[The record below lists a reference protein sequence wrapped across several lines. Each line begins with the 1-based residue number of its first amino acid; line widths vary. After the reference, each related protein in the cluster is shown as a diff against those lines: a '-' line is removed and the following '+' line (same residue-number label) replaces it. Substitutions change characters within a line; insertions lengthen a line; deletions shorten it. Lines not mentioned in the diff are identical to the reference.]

1 MMRGSKDDPVVMS
14 DLSSEEEDQQEHE
27 DEEELHVMDPSDPRA
42 HKKQTLRVHPTN
54 DRQSRSKRA
63 ATAAS
68 GSRWDS
74 DEGNEDL
81 GEPIINVDD
90 GDKAD
95 DGNQDAPIA
104 VEDEQLQQEEPK
116 ASSSSSKPQ
125 VKLSNWAK
133 SRFLV
138 KRSERPVPVL
148 EDPPLEPLND
158 FILSDFGSRFRG
170 AAGAVEKMEKEAWE
184 QDEPESPERA
194 LQVGK
199 PLFSTESSMSQHKK
213 FDNDDTPSRPATP
226 SDSKDAAAAAGNR
239 KQRRENRYFITDL
252 ATKCF
257 NCGQIGHMSSV
268 CMNDKVCVLSL
279 VGCTLGRRQGLTL
292 PDR

>member
-1 MMRGSKDDPVVMS
+1 MRGSKDDPVVMS
-14 DLSSEEEDQQEHE
+14 DLSSEEDAQEHDEE
-27 DEEELHVMDPSDPRA
+27 DEQLHVMDPSDPRA
-42 HKKQTLRVHPTN
+42 HKRQTLRVHPTN
-54 DRQSRSKRA
+54 DRQSKTKRA
-63 ATAAS
+63 ATTTN

-74 DEGNEDL
+74 DEDNEDL
-81 GEPIINVDD
+81 GEPIVNVDD
-90 GDKAD
+90 D
-95 DGNQDAPIA
+95 DGNQDAPIV
-104 VEDEQLQQEEPK
+104 VEDEEQEP
-116 ASSSSSKPQ
+116 SSKPL

-184 QDEPESPERA
+184 QDEPESPEHA
-194 LQVGK
+194 MQVGK

-213 FDNDDTPSRPATP
+213 FDSEDAPTRPATP
-226 SDSKDAAAAAGNR
+226 SESKDAAAGNR

-268 CMNDKVCVLSL
+268 CMNDKVCQQ
-279 VGCTLGRRQGLTL
+279 CTLPLDYACTRGSDFLNR
-292 PDR
+292 